1 MEMVKSRIIE
11 HDEVVSINHTSLIYG
26 IVELAYTMWYADDI
40 ENEYITDVKVVN
52 LNGLIRDVFENESED
67 VYQTSDDVIL
77 NYLGVQFDFEYLN
90 GILTMKEGQRISN
103 SELTDLRVKIA
114 QHYIKKDKFAE
125 TIRFK

>member
-26 IVELAYTMWYADDI
+26 VVELAYTMWYADDI